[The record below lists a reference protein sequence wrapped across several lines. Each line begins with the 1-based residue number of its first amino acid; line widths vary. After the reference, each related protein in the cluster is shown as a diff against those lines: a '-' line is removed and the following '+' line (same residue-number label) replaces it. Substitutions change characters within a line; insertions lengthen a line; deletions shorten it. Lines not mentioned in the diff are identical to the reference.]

1 VNFLGDMGSQ
11 PPLPEVQSQP
21 NLGGPTGAAV
31 SPQLRQPQLTFNI
44 DLGQLFNAN
53 KPAGSKS
60 LIENLAKVRSGTV
73 LSLVYVD
80 FLPTNPML
88 AGDVIP
94 QLESLLLEMGK
105 VPKLDLFL
113 RSTGGMAEIPWK
125 IVSLLRPFCDDFEV
139 VIPRNAMS
147 GATHVAIGADEI
159 VMSPLSFLGSVDPT
173 RTHPLLPRDPQNAS
187 IPVSVQ
193 DLKHCLEFV
202 KRNVPEGEKVGPI
215 LSQLFT
221 QVSPLAIGSLE
232 QAYELSRLIT
242 RKVLSTRKK
251 ALSRKVVNNIVDRL
265 AGKYFSHGYF
275 ISRDEV
281 ETDLRLPV
289 TRMEPSDESF
299 KASEALNEYY
309 KGVFEKEVPVP
320 GAPIP
325 LMFRITGFLETATS
339 RRALCQVIGQ
349 GPKGPNTNVVAGAW
363 VSEPNV

>member
-1 VNFLGDMGSQ
+1 VGH
-11 PPLPEVQSQP
+11 PPQQ
-21 NLGGPTGAAV
+21 
-31 SPQLRQPQLTFNI
+31 QPQPQQLFNI

-60 LIENLAKVRSGTV
+60 LIEDLAKARGGAV

-94 QLESLLLEMGK
+94 HLESLLLQMGK
-105 VPKLDLFL
+105 MPKLNLYL
-113 RSTGGMAEIPWK
+113 RSTGGMAEVPWK
-125 IVSLLRPFCDDFEV
+125 IVSLLRSFSDELGA

-147 GATHVAIGADEI
+147 GATHVAIAADEI
-159 VMSPLSFLGSVDPT
+159 VMSPFSFLGSVDPT

-202 KRNVPEGEKVGPI
+202 KRNVPVGERVAPI
-215 LSQLFT
+215 LNQLFA
-221 QVSPLAIGSLE
+221 QVSPLAIGALE
-232 QAYELSRLIT
+232 QSYELSRLIT

-251 ALSRKVVNNIVDRL
+251 ALTPKAVKNIVDRL

-281 ETDLRLPV
+281 ESDLKLPV
-289 TRMEPSDESF
+289 TRIEPGDETF
-299 KASEALNEYY
+299 AASEALNEYY
-309 KGVFEKEVPVP
+309 KGVFEKDAPIAGAPVP
-320 GAPIP
+320 
-325 LMFRITGFLETATS
+325 LTFRITGFLETATS
-339 RRALCQVIGQ
+339 RRVLCQVLGP
-349 GPKGPNTNVVAGAW
+349 GPKGANTNVVAGAW
-363 VSEPNV
+363 VSEANA

>member
-1 VNFLGDMGSQ
+1 MGN
-11 PPLPEVQSQP
+11 PL
-21 NLGGPTGAAV
+21 
-31 SPQLRQPQLTFNI
+31 QPQPQPQAFNI
-44 DLGQLFNAN
+44 DFGQLYNAN
-53 KPAGSKS
+53 KPAGSKA
-60 LIENLAKVRSGTV
+60 LIEGLAHVRSGTT

-80 FLPTNPML
+80 FLPANPIL

-105 VPKLDLFL
+105 VQKLNLFL

-125 IVSLLRPFCDDFEV
+125 IVSLLRSFCSDLEV
-139 VIPRNAMS
+139 VVPRNAMS
-147 GATHVAIGADEI
+147 GATHVAIGADGI
-159 VMSPLSFLGSVDPT
+159 VMSPFSFLGSVDPT

-215 LSQLFT
+215 LNQLFA
-221 QVSPLAIGSLE
+221 QVSPLAIGALE
-232 QAYELSRLIT
+232 QSYELSRLIT
-242 RKVLSTRKK
+242 RKVLATRKK
-251 ALSRKVVNNIVDRL
+251 ALAPKVVKNIVDRL

-275 ISRDEV
+275 ISRNEV
-281 ETDLRLPV
+281 EEDLRLPV
-289 TRMEPSDESF
+289 TRMEPGDESF

-309 KGVFEKEVPVP
+309 KGVFEKEVPIP

-325 LMFRITGFLETATS
+325 LTFRITGCVETATS
-339 RRALCQVIGQ
+339 RRILCQVIGA

-363 VSEPNV
+363 LSDPNS